1 MQWLRA
7 TRFRWLARPLLAL
20 AATLLAMLLM
30 RGDEFDP
37 AVEHLKQVISI
48 EPRHLAAHFNLGLIY
63 RQSGQNE
70 LARQT
75 FQAILQHH
83 PQNQDAAKMLRELDR
98 GR

>member
-1 MQWLRA
+1 MSLDG
-7 TRFRWLARPLLAL
+7 LLANL
-20 AATLLAMLLM
+20 
-30 RGDEFDP
+30 E
-37 AVEHLKQVISI
+37 QVISI

-75 FQAILQHH
+75 FQAILQHY
-83 PQNQDAAKMLRELDR
+83 PENQDAAQMLRELDR

>member
-1 MQWLRA
+1 
-7 TRFRWLARPLLAL
+7 
-20 AATLLAMLLM
+20 MLLM
-30 RGDEFDP
+30 RGGEFGK
-37 AVEHLKQVISI
+37 AIEHLKQVVSI

-63 RQSGQNE
+63 RQSGENE

-83 PQNQDAAKMLRELDR
+83 PEHQDAARMLRELDR